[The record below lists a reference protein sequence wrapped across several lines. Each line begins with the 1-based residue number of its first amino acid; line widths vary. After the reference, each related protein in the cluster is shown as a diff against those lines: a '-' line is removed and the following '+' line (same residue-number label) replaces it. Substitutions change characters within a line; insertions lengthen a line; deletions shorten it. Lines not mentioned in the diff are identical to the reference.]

1 MRPNIRIV
9 ITRNNNNINIVI
21 WVLMNQIFAQFNILQ
36 ADNTVSNLEKTYGDK
51 WIAID
56 KLQHFGYSI
65 FVSLGCQYILVNKL
79 EKKESEAIL
88 ISSLASF
95 GAGLAKEI
103 QDKKSSYFSKKD
115 MVANFF
121 GISTAF
127 IIVKLP

>member
-1 MRPNIRIV
+1 MKLIKKKIF
-9 ITRNNNNINIVI
+9 
-21 WVLMNQIFAQFNILQ
+21 VLYFTLISQFNILQ
-36 ADNTVSNLEKTYGDK
+36 ADDTVSKQEKSYGDK

-79 EKKESEAIL
+79 DKEESEAIL
-88 ISSLASF
+88 ISSIASF

-103 QDKKSSYFSKKD
+103 QDKKSSYFTKKD
-115 MVANFF
+115 MVANFL

>member
-1 MRPNIRIV
+1 MKSIKKKIF
-9 ITRNNNNINIVI
+9 
-21 WVLMNQIFAQFNILQ
+21 VLYFTLFAQFNILQ
-36 ADNTVSNLEKTYGDK
+36 ADNTVSNPEKTHGDK

-79 EKKESEAIL
+79 EKKELEAIL

-115 MVANFF
+115 MIANFL

>member
-1 MRPNIRIV
+1 MKSIKKKIF
-9 ITRNNNNINIVI
+9 
-21 WVLMNQIFAQFNILQ
+21 VLYFTLFAQFNILQ
-36 ADNTVSNLEKTYGDK
+36 ADNTVSKSEKSYSDK

-79 EKKESEAIL
+79 ERKESEAIL

-115 MVANFF
+115 MIANFL
-121 GISTAF
+121 GISSAF
-127 IIVKLP
+127 LIVILP

>member
-1 MRPNIRIV
+1 M
-9 ITRNNNNINIVI
+9 
-21 WVLMNQIFAQFNILQ
+21 
-36 ADNTVSNLEKTYGDK
+36 
-51 WIAID
+51 
-56 KLQHFGYSI
+56 
-65 FVSLGCQYILVNKL
+65 QYILVNKL

-115 MVANFF
+115 MIANFL

-127 IIVKLP
+127 IIVKLLMKPAKMQLSILVNL

>member
-1 MRPNIRIV
+1 MILNKKRFLFFFFLLFLNIS
-9 ITRNNNNINIVI
+9 
-21 WVLMNQIFAQFNILQ
+21 FAQKSD
-36 ADNTVSNLEKTYGDK
+36 ADSKPEKSNDDK

-56 KLQHFGYSI
+56 KLQHFGYSS
-65 FVSLGCQYILVNKL
+65 FVSLGCQYVLVNKVTI
-79 EKKESEAIL
+79 KESNAIL
-88 ISSLASF
+88 FSSIVSF

-115 MVANFF
+115 MVANFL

>member
-1 MRPNIRIV
+1 MESIKKKIF
-9 ITRNNNNINIVI
+9 
-21 WVLMNQIFAQFNILQ
+21 VLYFTLFAQFNILQ
-36 ADNTVSNLEKTYGDK
+36 ADNTVSKPKKTYDDK

-79 EKKESEAIL
+79 ERKESEAIL
-88 ISSLASF
+88 VSSLASF

-103 QDKKSSYFSKKD
+103 QDQRSSYFSKKD
-115 MVANFF
+115 MVANFL
-121 GISTAF
+121 GISTSF

>member
-1 MRPNIRIV
+1 MKSVKKKIF
-9 ITRNNNNINIVI
+9 
-21 WVLMNQIFAQFNILQ
+21 VLYFTLFAQFNILQ
-36 ADNTVSNLEKTYGDK
+36 ADNTVSKPKKIYDDK

-88 ISSLASF
+88 ISSFASF

-115 MVANFF
+115 MVANFL

>member
-1 MRPNIRIV
+1 MFIIKKLSF
-9 ITRNNNNINIVI
+9 ILSFLLFINTSFVKASDIKPKQKKSY
-21 WVLMNQIFAQFNILQ
+21 N
-36 ADNTVSNLEKTYGDK
+36 DK
-51 WIAID
+51 WIAMD

-79 EKKESEAIL
+79 DGKESEAVL
-88 ISSLASF
+88 VSSIASF

-115 MVANFF
+115 LVANFI

-127 IIVKLP
+127 IIIKLP